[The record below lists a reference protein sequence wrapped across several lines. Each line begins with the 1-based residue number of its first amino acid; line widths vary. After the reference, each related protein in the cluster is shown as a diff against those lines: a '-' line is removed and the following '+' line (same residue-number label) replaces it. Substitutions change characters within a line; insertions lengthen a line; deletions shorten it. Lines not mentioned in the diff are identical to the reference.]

1 MNVLEKLGVLY
12 ALTDCG
18 HRDCNNCIARFLCGQ
33 VDPTERLKTINE
45 ISTEVRTII
54 KERYESIAKLKEITN
69 DQEK

>member
-1 MNVLEKLGVLY
+1 MNVLEKLGIFY

-18 HRDCNNCIARFLCGQ
+18 HRNCDNCIAKLFCRQDG
-33 VDPTERLKTINE
+33 PTVRLRIIRE

-54 KERYESIAKLKEITN
+54 KERDEAITKLKEITN